1 MKKDKYINYKSND
14 YALKLISVFD
24 RVYQSKL
31 LVYIH
36 WHLTANQVKSL
47 NSFIFEEMSKFSKDA
62 KTIKESVKKKRRR
75 KTYKKEIDKVFLDE
89 LGNDLGESIFDE
101 YKWGRIIWEVY
112 LRKKEIYFKLIEKV
126 SLLLKKNLQRSG
138 VNSPFHKNLEKI
150 KMVFKLNRNEI
161 EILTL
166 LYLIGNDKEIGYM
179 LNDSPLTKINK
190 LIQSIRL
197 YCRLLKIS
205 PRKMRDYLAKDSNL
219 IKSGILKKSHKRL
232 FLSDYIETYLAGISK
247 MDILENFFNECSLDN
262 SLLLKDHIV
271 PSKNISLMLS
281 LIKSKKGANILLYGR
296 PGTGKTEFAKSL
308 AKEVGLPIF
317 FINQYNEDG
326 EEDLSHRKSAIVA
339 SQNIL
344 NEKSIIVVD
353 ECDPI
358 INTSDSLWLCE
369 EPKSKNDSKAWINFI
384 LENTKHKIIWIT
396 NRTDSIDVSTKRRF
410 SFSQEFKDLTKK
422 QRTKVWEIIAE
433 KHSISFLDEAEK
445 LELATKF
452 KVNAGGISLA
462 VQDVTSMK
470 SLKKV
475 SDKKRILENI
485 LKQHERFVFGK
496 VSKLISKD
504 KSYSSEILN
513 LDVDPN
519 EVFIKLKRF
528 LDYLKENPLNSDI
541 QNMNL
546 LFYGPPGTGKTEFVK
561 HLAENLGVEINLKR
575 LSDIK
580 SKWYGESLK
589 NIALMFEETE
599 ESGKILFL
607 DEADSFFVDRE
618 SSNNENH
625 LEETNELL
633 TQMENFKGVLVCST
647 NMLES
652 LDQAVLRRF
661 TMKISFGYLE
671 NEAKREL
678 FKKTFFGI
686 SGEVI
691 HESTLKKVDEIE
703 FLTPGDYKV
712 VKQKHFFNKNLKI
725 DEIIDDLRK
734 ESLIKKVN
742 KRKIGF

>member
-1 MKKDKYINYKSND
+1 M
-14 YALKLISVFD
+14 FD
-24 RVYQSKL
+24 DSS
-31 LVYIH
+31 I
-36 WHLTANQVKSL
+36 
-47 NSFIFEEMSKFSKDA
+47 EM
-62 KTIKESVKKKRRR
+62 
-75 KTYKKEIDKVFLDE
+75 DE
-89 LGNDLGESIFDE
+89 L
-101 YKWGRIIWEVY
+101 
-112 LRKKEIYFKLIEKV
+112 
-126 SLLLKKNLQRSG
+126 
-138 VNSPFHKNLEKI
+138 I
-150 KMVFKLNRNEI
+150 K
-161 EILTL
+161 
-166 LYLIGNDKEIGYM
+166 
-179 LNDSPLTKINK
+179 
-190 LIQSIRL
+190 SIRL
-197 YCRLLKIS
+197 YCRFFKIS
-205 PRKMRDYLAKDSNL
+205 PRKMRDYLAKDSSL
-219 IKSGILKKSHKRL
+219 IKSGILEKSHSGL
-232 FLSDYIETYLAGISK
+232 SLSDYIETYLAGISR
-247 MDILENFFNECSLDN
+247 MDIIDNFFNEGSLDN

-271 PSKNISLMLS
+271 PSKNIGSMLS
-281 LIKSKKGANILLYGR
+281 LIESKKGANVLLYGQ

-344 NEKSIIVVD
+344 SEKSIIVVD

-358 INTSDSLWLCE
+358 INTSDSMWLCE
-369 EPKSKNDSKAWINFI
+369 EPKSKNDSKAWINSI

-396 NRTDSIDVSTKRRF
+396 NKTDSIDVSTKRRF

-422 QRTKVWEIIAE
+422 QRMKVWEVITE
-433 KHSISFLDEAEK
+433 KHSINFLDEAEK
-445 LELATKF
+445 LELASKF

-475 SDKKRILENI
+475 SDKKRMLENI

-496 VSKLISKD
+496 VSKLVSKD

-519 EVFIKLKRF
+519 EVFIKLKLF
-528 LDYLKENPLNSDI
+528 LDYLKENPLNSDF

-589 NIALMFEETE
+589 NIASMFEEAE

-671 NEAKREL
+671 NVAKREL
-678 FKKTFFGI
+678 LKKTFF
-686 SGEVI
+686 SMSEEAI
-691 HESTLKKVDEIE
+691 HESILKKVDGIK

-712 VKQKHFFNKNLKI
+712 VKQNTFSIKI
-725 DEIIDDLRK
+725 
-734 ESLIKKVN
+734 
-742 KRKIGF
+742 